1 MNGPAKHNLHPCIRP
16 NSATISWSAHL
27 EISNFRR
34 FYIPLTGELGIGDWR
49 AGCVSVPFFCGFP
62 LTTYHQ
68 PLTTA
73 FPLQAT
79 YRISVLVQGQELV
92 SAAEADHLKL
102 YVQNGGTL
110 FSFSFPSKNVTA
122 RLRYRKIS
130 TKGCNFSLTQCN
142 IYNTIC
148 LV

>member
-92 SAAEADHLKL
+92 SAAEADHRLPTRL
-102 YVQNGGTL
+102 AYFCNIGPAL
-110 FSFSFPSKNVTA
+110 FSLLVFFPLKKRHGEVTVPE
-122 RLRYRKIS
+122 
-130 TKGCNFSLTQCN
+130 NFDKRM
-142 IYNTIC
+142 
-148 LV
+148 